1 MEWNFRDT
9 EQKWQ
14 QEWADKQ
21 VYKTTENKDK
31 PKFYVLDM
39 FPYPS
44 GAGLHV
50 GHPLGY
56 IASDII
62 ARYKTLKGFNVLHPM
77 GFDAFGLPAEQYAIQ
92 TGQHPAVTTAKN
104 IETYKKQLKLLGFNY
119 DWDREVNTSD
129 PEYYRWTQW
138 IFLKLF
144 NAWYN
149 LDTNKAEPISSL
161 IEAFEKGGSH
171 AANGFTPETF
181 DFSHDQWKAMTEKQ
195 KMDVL
200 MQYRLAYQ
208 DYATVNW
215 CEALG
220 TVLANDEVKDGLSE
234 RGGHPVE
241 KKQMRQWFLRIT
253 AYAERLLNDLD
264 TLDWSDAMKD
274 MQRNWI
280 GKSEGASVRFNLTPN
295 PSPKE
300 RGTPTDETDA
310 NENIFSANIS
320 HNNMSQ
326 HQGDDTTKDSG
337 RHYDLSEPAPR
348 YYTTSVFN
356 QRNLLQ
362 YAKEMRK
369 NMTPAEKHLWK
380 FLRNRL
386 EEYKFRRQHIIDTFI
401 ADFVCLEK
409 GLIIEADGEIHLQ
422 SKERDDGRD
431 DELLH
436 LGFKTIRF
444 SNERI
449 LEDTEAVLK
458 EIKTELENRPNRE
471 IGTVNEFSLTNE
483 KVEVVTSPSPL
494 ERGSGGEVKEQVEDL
509 TLSTPLERGSGGEVK
524 KQVEDFNLST
534 PLERGS
540 GGEVKKQVEDFNLS
554 TPLEKGSGGE
564 VKEQVEDFILSTP
577 LEKGSGGEV
586 EVFTTRP
593 DTIFGVSFLVLAPE
607 HELVF
612 QITTPEQKEAVEAYV
627 EVARN
632 RSERERQADVKRISG
647 VFTGAYALHPF
658 TGDKIPVWIGD
669 YVLAGYGTGAV
680 MAVPAGDQRDY
691 DFAKYFNLPIPAI
704 NEGVD
709 ISEKADPTKDARMI
723 NSGFL
728 DGLTGREAIAF
739 AIKAIEE
746 KGIGKGRTQYRL
758 RDAGFSR
765 QRYWGEPFPIVYQ
778 DGIAYPLEECEL
790 PLALPEVKSYQPTGA
805 GASPLA
811 AVTEW
816 VNLADGAVRE
826 TDTMPGY
833 AGSSWYF
840 LRYMDPRNQERFVG
854 KDAEQYWQ
862 DVDVYIGGTEH
873 AVGHLMYARFWQKAL
888 YDLGFVSKKEPF
900 KKLINQG
907 MILGVSAKLIVRPVG
922 NENRKLIILPPNENF
937 NSLITNTL
945 EINFPVEFLKQD
957 VYNNKSVYVLSNSIL
972 SKTKEK
978 YHYLKDIE
986 WPDEIALKLV
996 IEDEKN
1002 MIDQIL
1008 RIARHIEENYEESE
1022 GYNKLTRKYYELDRY
1037 YKELDSFASIKVSH
1051 NVCLNIFQ
1059 EIEKM
1064 SKSKYN
1070 VVNPDDIVAQY
1081 GADTLRLYEMFLGP
1095 LEQAK
1100 PWNTNG
1106 IEGVH
1111 RFLLKLWRLFHNQHG
1126 EINTSDEKPN
1136 EKELR
1141 ALHKLIKKV
1150 EEDIENFSFNTSV
1163 SSFMICV
1170 NELSELKCNKIEILR
1185 DLLIVLSPYAPHIC
1199 EELWHRCGFEGFVVQ
1214 ANWPAFNEAYLKA
1227 STVNYPVSFNGKT
1240 RFNIEA
1246 AAELPSAEVEKLALA
1261 HKDAAKWLDGKVP
1274 KKVIVVPGRIV
1285 NVVV

>member
-1 MEWNFRDT
+1 MEWNFR
-9 EQKWQ
+9 ESEKKWQ

-21 VYKTTENKDK
+21 VYKTTEDSTKSK
-31 PKFYVLDM
+31 YYVLDM

-62 ARYKTLKGFNVLHPM
+62 SRFKTLKGFNVLHPM

-104 IETYKKQLKLLGFNY
+104 LETYKRQLRLIGFNY
-119 DWDREVNTSD
+119 DWYREVNTSE

-138 IFLKLF
+138 IFLQLF
-144 NAWYN
+144 NSWFN
-149 LDTNKAEPISSL
+149 LETKKAEPIQNL
-161 IEAFEKGGSH
+161 IQFFASQGS
-171 AANGFTPETF
+171 AGANGFTEN
-181 DFSHDQWKAMTEKQ
+181 DKKFSAEEWAQMSEKEQ
-195 KMDVL
+195 ADIL

-208 DYATVNW
+208 SYATVNW

-241 KKQMRQWFLRIT
+241 KKLMRQWFLRIT
-253 AYAERLLNDLD
+253 AYSERLLNDLEQ
-264 TLDWSDAMKD
+264 LDWSDAMKD

-280 GKSEGASVRFNLTPN
+280 GRSQGASLKFELSTDSSLTPN
-295 PSPKE
+295 PSPGE
-300 RGTPTDETDA
+300 RGTLTEESDA
-310 NENIFSANIS
+310 GNQNALPSNPSQEEKGKSPLYKTAN
-320 HNNMSQ
+320 
-326 HQGDDTTKDSG
+326 
-337 RHYDLSEPAPR
+337 APN
-348 YYTTSVFN
+348 YQKV
-356 QRNLLQ
+356 
-362 YAKEMRK
+362 KEFARDMRK
-369 NMTPAEKHLWK
+369 NPTKAE
-380 FLRNRL
+380 
-386 EEYKFRRQHIIDTFI
+386 EEMWQAIRGNKLGFNFRRQHVILNYI

-409 GLIIEADGEIHLQ
+409 KVVIELDGEIHLQ
-422 SKERDDGRD
+422 SKEYDAGRD
-431 DELLH
+431 EELLKY
-436 LGFKTIRF
+436 GFTVLRF
-444 SNERI
+444 TNAEVENDLSK
-449 LEDTEAVLK
+449 VL
-458 EIKTELENRPNRE
+458 
-471 IGTVNEFSLTNE
+471 E
-483 KVEVVTSPSPL
+483 KVVNACKSIKGIEDATPPSPL
-494 ERGSGGEVKEQVEDL
+494 ERGIGGEASNTKVED
-509 TLSTPLERGSGGEVK
+509 TNPPLER
-524 KQVEDFNLST
+524 
-534 PLERGS
+534 
-540 GGEVKKQVEDFNLS
+540 
-554 TPLEKGSGGE
+554 
-564 VKEQVEDFILSTP
+564 
-577 LEKGSGGEV
+577 GSGGEV

-607 HELVF
+607 HELVAK
-612 QITTPEQKEAVEAYV
+612 ITTSEQKQAVEEYV
-627 EVARN
+627 QVAKN

-658 TGDKIPVWIGD
+658 TGEKIPVWIGD

-680 MAVPAGDQRDY
+680 MAVPAGDQRDW
-691 DFAKYFNLPIPAI
+691 DFAKYFGLPIPAI

-709 ISEKADPTKDARMI
+709 ISEKADPTKEARMI

-728 DGLTGREAIAF
+728 NGLTGYEAIAV
-739 AIKAIEE
+739 ATKAIED
-746 KGIGKGRTQYRL
+746 KGIGKGKVQYRL

-765 QRYWGEPFPIVYQ
+765 QRYWGEPFPIVYKN
-778 DGIAYPLEECEL
+778 GIAYPLEENEL
-790 PLALPEVKSYQPTGA
+790 PLQLPEVKSYQPTGA

-811 AVTEW
+811 GVTDW
-816 VNLADGAVRE
+816 VNLADGATRE

-840 LRYMDPRNQERFVG
+840 LRYMDPKNPNRFVG
-854 KDAEQYWQ
+854 EAAEKYWQ

-873 AVGHLMYARFWQKAL
+873 AVGHLMYSRFWQKVL
-888 YDLGFVSKKEPF
+888 FDLGLVSKNEPF

-907 MILGVSAKLIVRPVG
+907 MILGESQMIYKLG
-922 NENRKLIILPPNENF
+922 NIKTPESFQTEKNKIR
-937 NSLITNTL
+937 
-945 EINFPVEFLKQD
+945 LKD
-957 VYNNKSVYVLSNSIL
+957 DELIL
-972 SKTKEK
+972 SKEANEIFISADIVEK
-978 YHYLKDIE
+978 YQLIDYVSPLNTPIE
-986 WPDEIALKLV
+986 FA
-996 IEDEKN
+996 KN
-1002 MIDQIL
+1002 SNL
-1008 RIARHIEENYEESE
+1008 
-1022 GYNKLTRKYYELDRY
+1022 ELDKFSEY
-1037 YKELDSFASIKVSH
+1037 FAIKERGAEAFNYDWTSNYVFIKSNEIIEFKVGRQTSS
-1051 NVCLNIFQ
+1051 LERRLETSKIETKQQIFLSEQ
-1059 EIEKM
+1059 LEFLCKREIEKM

-1070 VVNPDDIVAQY
+1070 VVNPDDIVNQY

-1106 IEGVH
+1106 IEGVY
-1111 RFLLKLWRLFHNQHG
+1111 RFLLKLWRLFHNQAG
-1126 EINTSDEKPN
+1126 ELHISDEKAH

-1170 NELSELKCNKIEILR
+1170 NELSDLKCNKKEILR

-1199 EELWHRCGFEGFVVQ
+1199 EELWYQCGFEGFVVKAQ
-1214 ANWPAFNEAYLKA
+1214 WPKFIEAYLKA

-1246 AAELPSAEVEKLALA
+1246 ATDLATAEVEKMALA
-1261 HKDAAKWLDGKVP
+1261 HQDAAKWLEGKTP

>member
-1 MEWNFRDT
+1 MQAKNIDQMMEWNFREI

-14 QEWADKQ
+14 QIWADNQ
-21 VYKTTENKDK
+21 VYKTTEKKDK

-138 IFLKLF
+138 IFIKLF
-144 NAWYN
+144 NSWYN
-149 LDTNKAEPISSL
+149 LDTDKAEPIESL
-161 IEAFEKGGSH
+161 IAAFESGGSH
-171 AANGFTPETF
+171 AVRGFTPLSFTF
-181 DFSHDQWKAMTEKQ
+181 AADEWKIMPEKQ

-200 MQYRLAYQ
+200 MHYRLAYQ

-280 GKSEGASVRFNLTPN
+280 GKSEGASVRFDVIDYKSPSDDFGAQIHKSGLDKSTESSLTPN
-295 PSPKE
+295 PSPGE
-300 RGTPTDETDA
+300 RRTPTKSGGVQVQIEGKSPLYKTA
-310 NENIFSANIS
+310 N
-320 HNNMSQ
+320 
-326 HQGDDTTKDSG
+326 
-337 RHYDLSEPAPR
+337 APNYNKVKEFAR
-348 YYTTSVFN
+348 
-356 QRNLLQ
+356 
-362 YAKEMRK
+362 EMRK
-369 NMTPAEKHLWK
+369 NPTKAENEIWQAIRGCKLG
-380 FLRNRL
+380 FN
-386 EEYKFRRQHIIDTFI
+386 FRRQHVILNYI
-401 ADFVCLEK
+401 ADFVCLEAK
-409 GLIIEADGEIHLQ
+409 VVIELDGDIHEQ
-422 SKERDDGRD
+422 SKEYDSGRD
-431 DELLH
+431 EELSKF
-436 LGFKTIRF
+436 GYTVIRF
-444 SNERI
+444 TNTEVENNLGEVLDRI
-449 LEDTEAVLK
+449 ISTCKSAK
-458 EIKTELENRPNRE
+458 I
-471 IGTVNEFSLTNE
+471 
-483 KVEVVTSPSPL
+483 EVVNPSSPL
-494 ERGSGGEVKEQVEDL
+494 ERGLGGEASNKIVEDIITHTFSKL
-509 TLSTPLERGSGGEVK
+509 GQGG
-524 KQVEDFNLST
+524 L
-534 PLERGS
+534 
-540 GGEVKKQVEDFNLS
+540 
-554 TPLEKGSGGE
+554 
-564 VKEQVEDFILSTP
+564 I
-577 LEKGSGGEV
+577 

-607 HELVF
+607 HELVS
-612 QITTPEQKEAVEAYV
+612 QITTPEQKEAVDAYV

-647 VFTGAYALHPF
+647 VFTGAYAKHPF
-658 TGDKIPVWIGD
+658 TGEPIPVWIGD

-691 DFAKYFNLPIPAI
+691 DFAKHFNLPIPAI

-709 ISEKADPTKDARMI
+709 ISEKADPTKDAKMI

-728 DGLTGREAIAF
+728 NGLTGREAIVV

-765 QRYWGEPFPIVYQ
+765 QRYWGEPFPIVYK
-778 DGIAYPLEECEL
+778 DGVAYPLDEKEL

-811 AVTEW
+811 GVTDW
-816 VNLADGAVRE
+816 VNLAEGAVRE

-840 LRYMDPRNQERFVG
+840 LRYMDPKNQERFVG

-873 AVGHLMYARFWQKAL
+873 AVGHLMYARFWQKVL
-888 YDLGFVSKKEPF
+888 FDLGYVSKNEPF

-907 MILGVSAKLIVRPVG
+907 MILGRSNFVYRKPGTNNFVSFDKLDKQQNYTALHVDVNLVNNDVLDIKRFKAWRSEYNLAEFEL
-922 NENRKLIILPPNENF
+922 NE
-937 NSLITNTL
+937 
-945 EINFPVEFLKQD
+945 QGQ
-957 VYNNKSVYVLSNSIL
+957 YVCG
-972 SKTKEK
+972 
-978 YHYLKDIE
+978 
-986 WPDEIALKLV
+986 V
-996 IEDEKN
+996 
-1002 MIDQIL
+1002 
-1008 RIARHIEENYEESE
+1008 
-1022 GYNKLTRKYYELDRY
+1022 
-1037 YKELDSFASIKVSH
+1037 
-1051 NVCLNIFQ
+1051 

-1111 RFLLKLWRLFHNQHG
+1111 RFLLKLWRLFHTVQG
-1126 EINTSDEKPN
+1126 EVTLSDDAPGEKD
-1136 EKELR
+1136 LR

-1150 EEDIENFSFNTSV
+1150 EEDMANYSFNTSV

-1170 NELSELKCNKIEILR
+1170 NELSELKCNKRAILH

-1246 AAELPSAEVEKLALA
+1246 AAELPPAEVEQLALA
-1261 HKDAAKWLDGKVP
+1261 HKDAAKWLDGKAP

>member
-1 MEWNFRDT
+1 MEWNFR
-9 EQKWQ
+9 ESEKKWQ

-21 VYKTTENKDK
+21 VYKTTEDGTK
-31 PKFYVLDM
+31 PKYYVLDM

-62 ARYKTLKGFNVLHPM
+62 SRFKTLKGFNVLHPM

-104 IETYKKQLKLLGFNY
+104 LETYKRQLRLIGFNY
-119 DWDREVNTSD
+119 DWDREVNTSE

-138 IFLKLF
+138 IFLQLF
-144 NAWYN
+144 NSWYN
-149 LDTNKAEPISSL
+149 LETKKAEPIQNL
-161 IEAFEKGGSH
+161 IQLFASHGSVG
-171 AANGFTPETF
+171 ANGFTEN
-181 DFSHDQWKAMTEKQ
+181 DKKFSAEEWAQMSEKEQ
-195 KMDVL
+195 ADIL

-208 DYATVNW
+208 SYATVNW

-241 KKQMRQWFLRIT
+241 KKLMRQWFLRIT
-253 AYAERLLNDLD
+253 AYAERLLNDLEQ
-264 TLDWSDAMKD
+264 LDWSDAMKD

-280 GKSEGASVRFNLTPN
+280 GRSQGASLKFELSGEFSLTPN
-295 PSPKE
+295 PSPGEMGTRTDEIEVQVPNAEKNTSVVSSLTPNPSPGE
-300 RGTPTDETDA
+300 RGTLTEESDA
-310 NENIFSANIS
+310 GNQNALPSNQ
-320 HNNMSQ
+320 SQ
-326 HQGDDTTKDSG
+326 EEKGKSPLYKTAK
-337 RHYDLSEPAPR
+337 APNYQKVKEFAR
-348 YYTTSVFN
+348 
-356 QRNLLQ
+356 
-362 YAKEMRK
+362 EMRK
-369 NMTPAEKHLWK
+369 NPTKT
-380 FLRNRL
+380 
-386 EEYKFRRQHIIDTFI
+386 EEVMWEAIRGNKLGFNFRRQHVILNYI

-409 GLIIEADGEIHLQ
+409 KVVIELDGEIHLQ
-422 SKERDDGRD
+422 SKEYDAGRD
-431 DELLH
+431 EELLKY
-436 LGFKTIRF
+436 GFTVLRF
-444 SNERI
+444 TNAEVENDLSK
-449 LEDTEAVLK
+449 VL
-458 EIKTELENRPNRE
+458 
-471 IGTVNEFSLTNE
+471 E
-483 KVEVVTSPSPL
+483 KVVNACKSIKGIEDATPPSPL
-494 ERGSGGEVKEQVEDL
+494 ERGIGGEASNTKVED
-509 TLSTPLERGSGGEVK
+509 TNPPLER
-524 KQVEDFNLST
+524 
-534 PLERGS
+534 
-540 GGEVKKQVEDFNLS
+540 
-554 TPLEKGSGGE
+554 
-564 VKEQVEDFILSTP
+564 
-577 LEKGSGGEV
+577 GSGGEV

-607 HELVF
+607 HELVAK
-612 QITTPEQKEAVEAYV
+612 ITTPEQKQAVEEYV
-627 EVARN
+627 QVAKN

-647 VFTGAYALHPF
+647 VFTGAYALHLF
-658 TGDKIPVWIGD
+658 TGEKIPVWIGD

-680 MAVPAGDQRDY
+680 MAVPAGDQRDW
-691 DFAKYFNLPIPAI
+691 DFAKHFGLPIPAI

-709 ISEKADPTKDARMI
+709 ISEKADPTKEARMI

-728 DGLTGREAIAF
+728 NGLTGYEAIA
-739 AIKAIEE
+739 AASKAIED
-746 KGIGKGRTQYRL
+746 KGIGKGKVQYRL

-765 QRYWGEPFPIVYQ
+765 QRYWGEPFPIVYKN
-778 DGIAYPLEECEL
+778 GIAYPLDESEL
-790 PLALPEVKSYQPTGA
+790 PLQLPEVKSYQPTGA

-811 AVTEW
+811 GVTDW
-816 VNLADGAVRE
+816 VNLADGATRE

-840 LRYMDPRNQERFVG
+840 LRYMDPKNPNRFVG
-854 KDAEQYWQ
+854 EAAEKYWQ

-873 AVGHLMYARFWQKAL
+873 AVGHLMYARFWQKVL
-888 YDLGFVSKKEPF
+888 FDLGLVSKNEPF

-907 MILGVSAKLIVRPVG
+907 MILGRSNFVYRQKLWISIFGINVNEIVPKHESYYPNLYISLNKAKILLNNSKEYEIK
-922 NENRKLIILPPNENF
+922 KL
-937 NSLITNTL
+937 
-945 EINFPVEFLKQD
+945 Q
-957 VYNNKSVYVLSNSIL
+957 
-972 SKTKEK
+972 
-978 YHYLKDIE
+978 
-986 WPDEIALKLV
+986 AQ
-996 IEDEKN
+996 IEDEIELICKAAAEDFN
-1002 MIDQIL
+1002 LKSNELFDRFGSIQKLHVDVSKVNNDQ
-1008 RIARHIEENYEESE
+1008 
-1022 GYNKLTRKYYELDRY
+1022 
-1037 YKELDSFASIKVSH
+1037 
-1051 NVCLNIFQ
+1051 LNIESFKEAIINGEKSYFLTEDDGSFICDW

-1070 VVNPDDIVAQY
+1070 VVNPDDIVNQY

-1106 IEGVH
+1106 IEGVY
-1111 RFLLKLWRLFHNQHG
+1111 RFLLKLWRLFHNQAG
-1126 EINTSDEKPN
+1126 ELHISDEKAH

-1170 NELSELKCNKIEILR
+1170 NELSDLKCNKKEILR

-1199 EELWHRCGFEGFVVQ
+1199 EELWYQCGFEGFVVKAQ
-1214 ANWPAFNEAYLKA
+1214 WPKFNEAYLKA

-1246 AAELPSAEVEKLALA
+1246 AADLAPAEVEKMALT
-1261 HKDAAKWLDGKVP
+1261 HQDAAKWLDGKLP